1 MALLASDVMAR
12 AATLLNDNAQT
23 TFTNTVLLP
32 KLQTAWEDLQTEMAE
47 NGVSTI
53 EKKSTAASLLTGVKT
68 LSSLPSDFL
77 YPIDLFERVT
87 GGTDDDWVPMKE
99 REFLPN
105 RQMRDWLQDWT
116 WGGDAIGFVGSTRD
130 LDVLINYFSSL
141 SPLSGESSAITV
153 QGCYNYL
160 AYRTAAIQAAIL
172 KNDLASVLGAEA
184 EKKLESFI
192 NTRAKQNQALPV
204 RRKPFR
210 YGVMLRRK
218 RRF

>member
-1 MALLASDVMAR
+1 MALLASDVMIR

-23 TFTNTVLLP
+23 TFTYAVLLP
-32 KLQTAWEDLQTEMAE
+32 KLQVAWEDLQVAMAE
-47 NGVSTI
+47 NGISAI
-53 EKKSTAASLLTGVKT
+53 EKKSTSATVTAGTKSLASY
-68 LSSLPSDFL
+68 PADFL
-77 YPIDLFERVT
+77 YPIDLYERVT
-87 GGTDDDWVPMKE
+87 GTTDDDWVPMKE
-99 REFLPN
+99 REFLPT
-105 RQMRDWLQDWT
+105 RVQRDWMQDWS
-116 WGGDAIGFVGSTRD
+116 WGGDAISFVGCTRSID
-130 LDVLINYFSSL
+130 ILINYFATL
-141 SPLSGESSAITV
+141 PVLSGENSSIAV
-153 QGCYNYL
+153 QGAYNYL

-172 KNDLASVLGAEA
+172 KNDLAQTLGEEA